1 MRREHGKG
9 FSVVASEIRKLA
21 DQSKKSA
28 QEINA
33 LVVDIQAA
41 INTTVM
47 VTDEGSKTVAEGMRL
62 TESTSQTFV
71 GVADSIN
78 NVFLNSQQ
86 IALNAK
92 QQAQAV
98 QQVVMAMNAIN
109 LGAKETEA
117 WYYSS

>member
-1 MRREHGKG
+1 
-9 FSVVASEIRKLA
+9 
-21 DQSKKSA
+21 
-28 QEINA
+28 
-33 LVVDIQAA
+33 
-41 INTTVM
+41 M

-86 IALNAK
+86 IALSAK

-109 LGAKETEA
+109 LGAKETTSGITQVKVSTQQLNEA
-117 WYYSS
+117 AQTLKAVI